1 MTDDKG
7 LRQLIEKSHLLGK
20 RLNKNI
26 YNRNG
31 LLILPASS
39 ILTTESLKSLQEHGL
54 KLDSTDVILPEF
66 EPEQLV
72 RLAIREMKE
81 MFADIRAAG
90 RVPVDKVCRTVL
102 PAIMR
107 ISGRSDTY
115 RILLTLEKQDED
127 TYKHSVGVG
136 VMAGLLAKWLGLSVN
151 ERVRITLAGL
161 LHDVGKLFVPQSIL
175 QKPGQL
181 DEQEFREVKRHARYG
196 YDLLVR
202 EPGLDP
208 VIALAALQHHERED
222 GSGYPAGL
230 PGNRIEKVSKIV
242 AVADVFHAMSSKR
255 AYRNALPLFDV
266 LQSIADHA
274 YGMLDPGIVR
284 CFVRHVTECT
294 IGSRVD
300 LSDGTQAT
308 VVMVHEAD
316 PCRPLVYGSGQF
328 IDLRKRPG
336 LKIGRLRDGGTVSV

>member
-7 LRQLIEKSHLLGK
+7 FKPLMDMSHLLGK

-26 YNRNG
+26 YSRYG

-39 ILTTESLKSLQEHGL
+39 ILTTESIQSLHEHGL
-54 KLDSTDVILPEF
+54 KLSSTDVILPEF
-66 EPEQLV
+66 EPEELV
-72 RLAIREMKE
+72 GLAIHEMKE
-81 MFADIRAAG
+81 MFADIRTAG
-90 RVPVDKVCRTVL
+90 RVPVEKVCRTVL
-102 PAIMR
+102 PALMR
-107 ISGRSDTY
+107 IANHSDTY
-115 RILLTLEKQDED
+115 RILLALEKQDED
-127 TYKHSVGVG
+127 TFKHSVGVS
-136 VMAGLLAKWLGLSVN
+136 VMAGLIGKWLGLSVN
-151 ERVRITLAGL
+151 ERVRISMAGL

-175 QKPGQL
+175 QKPGKL
-181 DEQEFREVKRHARYG
+181 DEQEYREVKRHSQYG

-202 EPGLDP
+202 ESGLDP
-208 VIALAALQHHERED
+208 HIALAALQHHERED

-230 PGNRIEKVSKIV
+230 SGNGLERVSKIV

-255 AYRNALPLFDV
+255 AYRNAMPLFDV

-274 YGMLDPGIVR
+274 YGMLEPGIVR

-308 VVMVHEAD
+308 VVMVYESD
-316 PCRPLVYGSGQF
+316 PFRPLVYGAGQF
-328 IDLRKRPG
+328 IDLRQRPG
-336 LKIGRLRDGGTVSV
+336 LKIGRFCDGGTVSV